1 MKNSKKGISLVI
13 LVVVIIV
20 MGILVGMVAISTQGM
35 MKETDA
41 REFASELKQLEYLVK
56 QNKKLNDNVVLA
68 FTPRALTVSTL
79 TAEQK
84 EQMAKEI
91 ASGVTSITLYELDFN
106 ELDIN
111 DTMYGK
117 KEDGNAD
124 DVYVVSNTTGK
135 VYYLKGFKWE
145 DKTYYTLTDELNELL
160 GI

>member
-1 MKNSKKGISLVI
+1 MKNDKKGISLIVLGVI
-13 LVVVIIV
+13 IIV
-20 MGILVGMVAISTQGM
+20 MGMLVGMVAISTQGI

-56 QNKKLNDNVVLA
+56 QYKKLNDNA
-68 FTPRALTVSTL
+68 DFNFTPHVLTVSTL

-84 EQMAKEI
+84 EQMTEEI